1 MKIAKFD
8 NTKVA
13 SVYFENVDVPSQK
26 LAKNPIQTT
35 VGSNTVKV
43 SSYMHGQY
51 DTSSNVQISGITG
64 DRVGSVITLSSPSLD
79 TSGGSPADNTYTNQA
94 TTGGTGLGRFS
105 TSYLVIISDNLCDGQ
120 FTATISFLSFFISFN
135 RFTKISLLYV
145 FLILLQKTLIYL
157 LMILN

>member
-1 MKIAKFD
+1 MKIANFI

-35 VGSNTVKV
+35 INSNTVKI

-51 DTSSNVQISGITG
+51 DTSSNVQISGVTG
-64 DRVGSVITLSSPSLD
+64 DRVGSVITLSSPALD

-94 TTGGTGLGRFS
+94 TTGGTGSGLIVDFTIASGSITDARI
-105 TSYLVIISDNLCDGQ
+105 VKPGQ
-120 FTATISFLSFFISFN
+120 G
-135 RFTKISLLYV
+135 
-145 FLILLQKTLIYL
+145 
-157 LMILN
+157 